1 MEKRKGEKPKRRED
15 DFVLTKMGQINSIS
29 VIARERDDR
38 EDQKIHP
45 NRAKR

>member
-1 MEKRKGEKPKRRED
+1 M
-15 DFVLTKMGQINSIS
+15 TKMGQINSIS

-45 NRAKR
+45 NKGEKMKNIASENEIGRAHV